1 MWRNTASAKKGAQLP
16 STRCS
21 NLIFQPLSGSSIT
34 QLVGM
39 QMSKRGDH
47 GLARQ
52 SWKTGRDA
60 DSVKQKPNLLASRFP
75 NGGAAR
81 SPNWGNFGPSFSVTA
96 GSIGANKHGPCMQ
109 DCGSVGGRTQHH
121 GEDRSNSKRRWLGNL
136 QRRIRKDQGR
146 K

>member
-1 MWRNTASAKKGAQLP
+1 MTSEPAEAEGGDSDVDDSEDAWGNSDVDDASPAQF
-16 STRCS
+16 
-21 NLIFQPLSGSSIT
+21 IFENI
-34 QLVGM
+34 
-39 QMSKRGDH
+39 
-47 GLARQ
+47 
-52 SWKTGRDA
+52 
-60 DSVKQKPNLLASRFP
+60 
-75 NGGAAR
+75 
-81 SPNWGNFGPSFSVTA
+81 NFGPSFSVTA